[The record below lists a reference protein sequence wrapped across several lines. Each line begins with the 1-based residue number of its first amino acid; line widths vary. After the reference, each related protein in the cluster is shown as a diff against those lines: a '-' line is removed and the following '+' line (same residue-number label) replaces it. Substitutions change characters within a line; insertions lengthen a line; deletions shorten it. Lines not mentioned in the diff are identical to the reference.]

1 MINSVNSNHVN
12 NQMMLRQPNGLQQ
25 HYQHFDS
32 TQVPQNNSVNNK
44 IDSAKKSPLTSI
56 GLFLGS
62 WFGLSK
68 VADVVNK
75 HSSGAYE
82 QTLMGKIGNFGDKV
96 GSTSGYK
103 WIAQKMSYPINGIKN
118 FWNKHNES
126 NTFLR
131 WLKNPSNR
139 EWKFASC
146 GPSVGYVDEVSMDVI
161 DIMRGFKNTHG
172 EDVFKKAFGNGY
184 DFFDAMNSGAHKH
197 ADELEKALKGAID
210 YCKKNNISE
219 NAVIKDIPMLKGKQ
233 LPNWLGR
240 KTTLSE
246 AYNKMQMVKG
256 LNNPKQ
262 VTALGKVLPKWTYKT
277 IEGLTNGTAGGKIVI
292 AIQATMLADA
302 IYRTY
307 KAPKGEKLATFMEAM
322 TNDVAM
328 YMMIPLYTRY
338 FDIVGGLKYLGMTT
352 KQKEAYK
359 AALGE
364 FNTLAMNHQFASKD
378 AYKAAKKAVTELR
391 GAGSKWYLKPFRAIG
406 RISDFGCERIAPF
419 LKQGSTFTNGLKR
432 FWHGLKGATGLGR
445 MIFAMAVISPIL
457 VKPIVKVSHAIFG
470 KPTDSVLDDGTQ
482 KEKATQQ
489 AVNHQLDTAQLFAP
503 VNQDGTKA
511 IRLTQQEMQVLK
523 QNKLTDEQILQ
534 VAQYKHQQKV
544 QNARM
549 EEIANATPLPSNNL
563 LNKPMNAAKGVTQSL
578 SAPRTYIPSAQ
589 SKIKAPKI
597 GEHILKTF
605 AQADLCAQDAESVLR
620 G

>member
-1 MINSVNSNHVN
+1 MINSVNSNQMN
-12 NQMMLRQPNGLQQ
+12 NQMMLRQPNGLQHQ
-25 HYQHFDS
+25 NFNAIHA
-32 TQVPQNNSVNNK
+32 PQNETINNK
-44 IDSAKKSPLTSI
+44 FDTAKKSPLASI
-56 GLFLGS
+56 GLFIAS

-68 VADVVNK
+68 IADIVNAK
-75 HSSGAYE
+75 SAGAYE
-82 QTLMGKIGNFGDKV
+82 QTLMGKIGNFGDRI
-96 GSTSGYK
+96 GNTSGYK
-103 WIAQKMSYPINGIKN
+103 WIAKKMSTPINGIKN
-118 FWNKHNES
+118 YWNKNNES
-126 NTFLR
+126 NIILR

-146 GPSVGYVDEVSMDVI
+146 GQSVGYVDEVSMDVI

-172 EDVFKKAFGNGY
+172 EEVFKKAFGNGY
-184 DFFDAMNSGAHKH
+184 EFFDAMNSGAYKH

-210 YCKKNNISE
+210 YCKQNGISE
-219 NAVIKDIPMLKGKQ
+219 KGVLRDIPMTSKRFQ
-233 LPNWLGR
+233 LPGFMSRNI
-240 KTTLSE
+240 TLSE

-256 LNNPKQ
+256 LKNPKQ
-262 VTALGKVLPKWTYKT
+262 TTALGKLLPKWAYKT
-277 IEGLTNGTAGGKIVI
+277 IEGLTNGTAGGKFVI
-292 AIQATMLADA
+292 AMQATMLADA

-307 KAPKGEKLATFMEAM
+307 KAPKGEKLSTFMETM

-338 FDIVGGLKYLGMTT
+338 FNIVGGLKYLGMTT

-378 AYKAAKKAVTELR
+378 AYKAAKKTVTELR

-419 LKQGSTFTNGLKR
+419 LKKGSTFTNGLKR

-470 KPTDSVLDDGTQ
+470 KPTDSVLDDGSQ

-489 AVNHQLDTAQLFAP
+489 AANHQLDTAQLFAP
-503 VNQDGTKA
+503 VNQDGTNA
-511 IRLTQQEMQVLK
+511 IGLTQQEMQILK

-534 VAQYKHQQKV
+534 VAQYKHQQKA

-549 EEIANATPLPSNNL
+549 EELANATPLPSNNL
-563 LNKPMNAAKGVTQSL
+563 LNKPMNAAKGVTQS
-578 SAPRTYIPSAQ
+578 SSGPRTYIPSVQ
-589 SKIKAPKI
+589 SKIRAPKV

-605 AQADLCAQDAESVLR
+605 AQADLCAQDAESVLK